1 MKIRYVILELL
12 HADRQANMMKIVG
25 GFLQLFMAN
34 MPDSY
39 FTLFHIKLSS
49 SGTGAN
55 M

>member
-1 MKIRYVILELL
+1 
-12 HADRQANMMKIVG
+12 
-25 GFLQLFMAN
+25 MAN

-55 M
+55 MWKQQLLHIFYYLSNHLKVN